1 MKRSRDRLRRA
12 LILLFLLLV
21 LYLLLRYPP
30 QSIPFLPYPSA
41 GQLVLVRD
49 GVTYRARVQAPCL
62 AGSVRR

>member
-30 QSIPFLPYPSA
+30 QSIPFLPYPPPASSSWS
-41 GQLVLVRD
+41 GT
-49 GVTYRARVQAPCL
+49 G
-62 AGSVRR
+62 